1 MEIYKMKFEVKGLE
15 SKVDNL
21 GLITEED
28 ILDMTNQII
37 EVEKITE
44 AHGLGTALKA
54 AKAGSYAG
62 SAAANM

>member
-1 MEIYKMKFEVKGLE
+1 MQ
-15 SKVDNL
+15 NTL

-28 ILDMTNQII
+28 INEMHLDKI
-37 EVEKITE
+37 ELEKVTE

-62 SAAANM
+62 SAAANG